1 MIIRWQSVEAS
12 QPFTGW
18 GLAHFS
24 ARFGAKDLP
33 APCRRGGQSHFRG
46 PRRENRD
53 SPRERL
59 RGIAFLKRSCGV
71 AGITVGPSMTRQA
84 IFEASVRYFLEPI
97 RGLLEDD
104 SVTEIMVNGPEE
116 IYIER
121 QGRLEYTGLRFP
133 SEDALRSAVNNVAQ
147 WVGREITDEH
157 PVLDARLPNGSRVH
171 AIIPPSARGG
181 TYLTIRKFSQAALTL
196 DDFVRLGSISPAAVE
211 FLELCVRMRK
221 NILISGGTGTGK
233 TALLGALSRAIPD
246 SERIVVIE
254 DTSELR
260 LQQPHCLYLEA
271 RHAAPS
277 GRGALTVRDLFR
289 NSLRMRPDRI
299 IVGEVR
305 GGEALDLVQSMI
317 SGHSGSLS
325 TIHAQTPADALTR
338 LETLSLMS
346 GLDLPVYV
354 ARAQVAS
361 AIQVAVQI
369 ARFSED
375 GSRKVTRITEVCGL
389 DEANR
394 YRLVDLFVNQLR
406 GKTADGRLIAE
417 LVSSGQKPSF
427 AREPYEQGLDDRIR
441 LTGPL
446 WSK

>member
-1 MIIRWQSVEAS
+1 MN
-12 QPFTGW
+12 T
-18 GLAHFS
+18 
-24 ARFGAKDLP
+24 
-33 APCRRGGQSHFRG
+33 GGQ
-46 PRRENRD
+46 
-53 SPRERL
+53 
-59 RGIAFLKRSCGV
+59 CVGV
-71 AGITVGPSMTRQA
+71 LPVGALLGVVWRQVGLFMTRQA

-116 IYIER
+116 VYIER
-121 QGRLEYTGLRFP
+121 GGRLEYTGLRFP

-181 TYLTIRKFSQAALTL
+181 TYLTIRKFSPAALTL
-196 DDFVRLGSISPAAVE
+196 DDFLRLGSISPAAVE
-211 FLELCVRMRK
+211 FLELCVRLRK

-271 RHAAPS
+271 RHPAPT
-277 GRGALTVRDLFR
+277 GRGALSVRDLFR

-325 TIHAQTPADALTR
+325 TIHAQTPGDALTR

-361 AIQVAVQI
+361 AIHLAVQI

-389 DEANR
+389 DDANR
-394 YRLVDLFVNQLR
+394 YRLIDLFVNQLR
-406 GKTADGRLIAE
+406 GKTADGRLIAQ
-417 LVSSGQKPSF
+417 LVPTGQKPSF

-446 WSK
+446 WST